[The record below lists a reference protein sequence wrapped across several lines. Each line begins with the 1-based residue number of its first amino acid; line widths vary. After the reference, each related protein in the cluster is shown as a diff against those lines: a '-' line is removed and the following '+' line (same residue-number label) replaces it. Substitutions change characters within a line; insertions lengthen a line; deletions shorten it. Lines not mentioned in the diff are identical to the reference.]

1 MTRGGRRE
9 RPEPDRRLRRHGAD
23 ARRHGNRH
31 GNVHMCTFGRR
42 DRCYPRRMLD
52 PKQRHKLLTADR
64 TKDVSWVRAAI
75 EHLMAADPDVS
86 LDEIEDV
93 LRAGAGTA
101 YLVGTA
107 EGFEVAIGFAASRR
121 VLAEAGMT
129 AEQNRLALAGGPNG
143 AG

>member
-1 MTRGGRRE
+1 MQGVTE
-9 RPEPDRRLRRHGAD
+9 TVTA
-23 ARRHGNRH
+23 
-31 GNVHMCTFGRR
+31 MCTCAPLAGAIAVILGA
-42 DRCYPRRMLD
+42 MLD

-86 LDEIEDV
+86 LDQIEDV
-93 LRAGAGTA
+93 LRAGAGTS

>member
-1 MTRGGRRE
+1 MQGVTE
-9 RPEPDRRLRRHGAD
+9 TVPA
-23 ARRHGNRH
+23 
-31 GNVHMCTFGRR
+31 MCTCAPLAGAIGVILGA
-42 DRCYPRRMLD
+42 MLD
-52 PKQRHKLLTADR
+52 PKQRQKLLTADR

-93 LRAGAGTA
+93 LRAGTA

>member
-1 MTRGGRRE
+1 MIRGGRRK

-31 GNVHMCTFGRR
+31 AMCTCAPLAGAIGVI
-42 DRCYPRRMLD
+42 PGAMLD

-121 VLAEAGMT
+121 ALAEAGVT
-129 AEQNRLALAGGPNG
+129 GGNCWPVW
-143 AG
+143 

>member
-1 MTRGGRRE
+1 MQGVTE
-9 RPEPDRRLRRHGAD
+9 TVTA
-23 ARRHGNRH
+23 
-31 GNVHMCTFGRR
+31 MCTCAPLAGAIAVILGA
-42 DRCYPRRMLD
+42 MLD

-64 TKDVSWVRAAI
+64 TKDASWVCAAI

>member
-1 MTRGGRRE
+1 MQGVTE
-9 RPEPDRRLRRHGAD
+9 TVTA
-23 ARRHGNRH
+23 
-31 GNVHMCTFGRR
+31 MCTCAPLAGAIAVILGA
-42 DRCYPRRMLD
+42 MLD

-75 EHLMAADPDVS
+75 EHLMAADPD
-86 LDEIEDV
+86 EIEDV

-121 VLAEAGMT
+121 ELAEAGMT

>member
-1 MTRGGRRE
+1 MLTIVTE
-9 RPEPDRRLRRHGAD
+9 TVTSL
-23 ARRHGNRH
+23 
-31 GNVHMCTFGRR
+31 CTFGPFSRAIGAILAA
-42 DRCYPRRMLD
+42 MLD

-64 TKDVSWVRAAI
+64 TKDASWVRAAI
-75 EHLMAADPDVS
+75 EHMMSADPDVT

-121 VLAEAGMT
+121 ALAEAGMT
-129 AEQNRLALAGGPNG
+129 VNQNRLALAVPIITT
-143 AG
+143 

>member
-1 MTRGGRRE
+1 MLTIVTE
-9 RPEPDRRLRRHGAD
+9 TVTSL
-23 ARRHGNRH
+23 
-31 GNVHMCTFGRR
+31 CTFAPFSRAIGAILTA
-42 DRCYPRRMLD
+42 MLD

-121 VLAEAGMT
+121 VLAEAGIT
-129 AEQNRLALAGGPNG
+129 AEQNRLALAGGPHG